1 MYAVGEFLIDER
13 AYEVLHG
20 KTSVPVEPQ
29 VLELLLFLI
38 AHRERVVSK
47 EEIVEQVWKG
57 RIVSESA
64 LSSGIKAARKVLG
77 DDGERQSVIRTVYG
91 RGFRFVADVRMP
103 SAPEPPPT
111 PGETSTVPPPESPPR
126 TRYVEVN
133 GVHVAYQIFGAGPVD
148 LVIVP
153 GFVSNVDSSW
163 DNPECASWLSYFA
176 KFARVVVFD
185 KRGTGLS
192 DRVDRLPTMDERIE
206 DVSAVMDAAGLSSAA
221 LLGISEGG
229 SLACLFAASHPE
241 RCRALVLFGAFAQF
255 PSWMQG
261 EKAFERFSQYVR
273 TSWGTGKNLPRFA
286 PSMVGNADFE
296 RWWGR
301 FERLGASPK
310 AVIDLMRMNR
320 QIDIVGI
327 LPSITVPTLVV
338 HRQGDRLIDPAAGD
352 VLANSIPHAELLALP
367 SSDHLP
373 WVGSTVSEELA
384 RARQFL
390 EGAPADTEPNHVLAT
405 VVVIADLSTDELRAD
420 SLQRDARQWRVSA
433 LYQVGTEWVATFDV
447 PGRAVRFATSVCARA
462 PSARVAVHIGE
473 VRRGAAEV
481 SGFAVTLARAIIAH
495 ARPGAVVVSRTVT
508 DLVAGSGIQFEDLG
522 PHDLDDGSRRWHLY
536 RAS

>member
-1 MYAVGEFLIDER
+1 MYAVGDYLIDER
-13 AYEVLHG
+13 AYEVLRG
-20 KTSVPVEPQ
+20 QTSVPVEPQ
-29 VLELLLFLI
+29 VLELLLLLI

-47 EEIVEQVWKG
+47 EEIFEQVWKG

-64 LSSGIKAARKVLG
+64 LSSAIKAARKLLG

-91 RGFRFVADVRMP
+91 RGFRFVADVRRP
-103 SAPEPPPT
+103 SAPEPPQT
-111 PGETSTVPPPESPPR
+111 AGETSSAPPPESPPA
-126 TRYVEVN
+126 TRYAEVN

-153 GFVSNVDSSW
+153 GFVSNVDGSW
-163 DNPECASWLSYFA
+163 DNPECARWLSYFA
-176 KFARVVVFD
+176 QFARVVVFD

-255 PSWMQG
+255 PSWMRS

-286 PSMVGNADFE
+286 PSMVGNAAFE

-310 AVIDLMRMNR
+310 AVIDLMQMNR
-320 QIDIVGI
+320 QIDIASI

-338 HRQGDRLIDPAAGD
+338 HRRGDRLIDPAAGD
-352 VLANSIPHAELLALP
+352 VLASSIPRAELLALP

-373 WVGSTVSEELA
+373 WVGSTVGEELT

-390 EGAPADTEPNHVLAT
+390 EGAPADREPDHVLAT
-405 VVVIADLSTDELRAD
+405 VVMIADLPTDELGAD
-420 SLQRDARQWRVSA
+420 SLQRDTRQWRGSD
-433 LYQVGTEWVATFDV
+433 LRPIGTEWVATFDA
-447 PGRAVRFATSVCARA
+447 PGRALRFATSVCARA

-473 VRRGAAEV
+473 IRRGAEEV
-481 SGFAVTLARAIIAH
+481 SGFAVTLTRAIIGH

-522 PHDLDDGSRRWHLY
+522 PHDLDDGSRSWHLY